1 MGNAEH
7 QKGPNTEA
15 RLLPKPHR
23 TMRRTANH
31 AGLDSK
37 VELEPA
43 VSGNGNGERRSRC
56 TCDRIGVDLGF
67 TAQVYVSFSIRCL
80 QPLLHFRHPRHLP
93 SQRGLEFKDGSSL
106 SSLQ

>member
-1 MGNAEH
+1 MACQQKWAEPGEVVMGNAEH

-43 VSGNGNGERRSRC
+43 V
-56 TCDRIGVDLGF
+56 
-67 TAQVYVSFSIRCL
+67 
-80 QPLLHFRHPRHLP
+80 
-93 SQRGLEFKDGSSL
+93 
-106 SSLQ
+106 